1 MTAIQEFIDNW
12 GEDIWVS
19 VIQTFQ
25 MVSISLAI
33 SILIGLPL
41 GVLLVMTRPEK
52 AWSNKFVFGF
62 LNLIINIIRSIP
74 FIILLFFILP
84 FTKFLVG
91 TSIGVRG
98 VIVPLVIYTAPY
110 IARLME
116 TALLEVDR
124 GVIEAYEAMGI
135 KTRQII
141 WHVLVRE
148 SRSSIVLGLT
158 IATISLIGATAMAG
172 LVGGGGLG
180 DLAYRYGHLR
190 YEVDVMYVT
199 VILLIILVQGMQSL
213 GNRVAAKLKKD

>member
-1 MTAIQEFIDNW
+1 MTLIQEFLDKW
-12 GEDIWVS
+12 GEDIWVAL
-19 VIQTFQ
+19 IQTFQ
-25 MVSISLAI
+25 MVGISLAL
-33 SILIGLPL
+33 SIVLGLPL
-41 GVLLVMTRPEK
+41 GILLVLTRPGK
-52 AWSNKFVFGF
+52 ALSNAFVFNV
-62 LNLIINIIRSIP
+62 LNVLINIIRSVP

-84 FTKFLVG
+84 FTKFVVG
-91 TSIGVRG
+91 TSIGVKG

-135 KTRQII
+135 KTSQII

-148 SRSSIVLGLT
+148 SRSSIILGLT

-199 VILLIILVQGMQSL
+199 VILLIILVQGLQTL
-213 GNRVAAKLKKD
+213 GNRMAARLKKD

>member
-1 MTAIQEFIDNW
+1 MTQIQEFLDNW
-12 GEDIWVS
+12 GEDIWVAI
-19 VIQTFQ
+19 IQTFQ
-25 MVSISLAI
+25 MTGISLGIA
-33 SILIGLPL
+33 ILIGLPL
-41 GVLLVMTRPEK
+41 GVLLVLTRPGK
-52 AWSNKFVFGF
+52 ALSNKFVFNL
-62 LNLIINIIRSIP
+62 LNVIINIIRSVP

-84 FTKFLVG
+84 FTKFIVG
-91 TSIGVRG
+91 TSIGVKG

-116 TALLEVDR
+116 TALLEVDK

-135 KTRQII
+135 KTRHII
-141 WHVLVRE
+141 WNVLVRE
-148 SRSSIVLGLT
+148 ARSSIVLGLT

-213 GNRVAAKLKKD
+213 GNRLAARLKKD